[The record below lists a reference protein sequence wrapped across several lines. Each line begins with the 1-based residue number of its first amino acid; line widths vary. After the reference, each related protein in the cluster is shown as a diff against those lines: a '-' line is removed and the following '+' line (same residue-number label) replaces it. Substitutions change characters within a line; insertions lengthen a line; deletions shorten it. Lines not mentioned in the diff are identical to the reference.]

1 MALAEV
7 VWIQLPEI
15 EIKKQESG
23 YVGKFIAMASPCE
36 VLVDTQDEVETRAIV
51 ECVAAEAI
59 RIEQS
64 FSRYRD
70 DNLIYRINNSQGHRV
85 EVDDELARLFDFSTQ
100 CYLLSDG
107 LFDITSGVLR
117 RIWRFDGSDSLPS
130 RKQAKALL
138 PLVGWNKVTWKSPYI
153 TLQHGM
159 EIDLGGIGKEYAVDS
174 AAKLVRERW
183 STPVLINFGGDLYAT
198 DKPVSRQYWQIGVE
212 SLGGG
217 EANAIIQLQR
227 GGLATS
233 GDARRFLERDGV
245 RYSHVLNPRTGWPVS
260 NTLRAVTVAAAN
272 CIDAGFLSTMALL
285 KGKNGKAFL
294 DAQKV
299 KYWIQ

>member
-1 MALAEV
+1 
-7 VWIQLPEI
+7 LPEI
-15 EIKKQESG
+15 ELKKQESG

-36 VLVDTQDEVETRAIV
+36 VLVDTENKAEIRAIV
-51 ECVAAEAI
+51 ECVAAEAA
-59 RIEQS
+59 RIEQC

-85 EVDDELARLFDFSTQ
+85 EVDDELARLFDFSAQ

-117 RIWRFDGSDSLPS
+117 RIWQFDGSNRLPT

-153 TLQHGM
+153 TLQQGM

-198 DKPVSRQYWQIGVE
+198 DKPAGRQYWQVGVE

-245 RYSHVLNPRTGWPVS
+245 RYSHVLNPRTGWPVR
-260 NTLRAVTVAAAN
+260 NALHAVTVAAGN

-294 DAQKV
+294 DAQNV